1 MYEVP
6 TPTTKLSMRHSAEWN
21 VVWDDRVL
29 EWVRENDGSGT
40 AAEINQSNQLRTS
53 KSTISRRLQKLA
65 DNNLLTHV
73 GNGAYIITE
82 EGEGYLD
89 EEYDVEEG
97 VWLDQTQATGDGPAA
112 SSTSSENGV

>member
-1 MYEVP
+1 
-6 TPTTKLSMRHSAEWN
+6 MRHSAEWN

-29 EWVRENDGSGT
+29 EWIRENEGSGT
-40 AAEINQSNQLRTS
+40 AAEIDRSGQLRTS

-89 EEYDVEEG
+89 EEYDVETG
-97 VWLDQTQATGDGPAA
+97 MWLTDDQAAEAGPGNGE
-112 SSTSSENGV
+112 TTENGVQ